1 MEHKIVFGT
10 DGWRGIIARDFT
22 FENVYIVA
30 QAIADYLNQLEGE
43 KATVIGHDTRFM
55 GEDFSKAVA
64 EVFAANG
71 IKVLLGS
78 GIMSTPA
85 VSRIIKNRGLLGGI
99 MITASH
105 NPSNYS
111 GVKFKAAYAGSAD
124 ETITQEMEKFLYVNK
139 VKKMNFVD
147 AVEKGVIKIE
157 ELQKEYLQGVKD
169 YIDIETLKKAKHL
182 NFIVDSMYGA
192 GGTAIEDIMQET
204 ECEIKTIRSEPNP
217 SFPGIAPEPIA
228 LNLKALMNAVIEN
241 KAVAGI
247 ATDGDADRVGAVDEN
262 GNFITP
268 HQIVALLLI
277 HLIENK
283 KLTGKIVKTISSSYL
298 ISKIAKEYNLET
310 IETPIG
316 FKHICKLMREDDIL
330 IGGEE
335 SGGIGFKN
343 YIPERDGILSG
354 LLLIELLAEKGKTL
368 GEMIDYLDEKFG
380 KLRYSRI
387 DCHFPNEQKEKA
399 LKSFMDNPPT
409 EVLGKKVKEIKTYDG
424 IKMIF
429 EDNTWLLYRASG
441 TEPLLRI
448 YTEAH
453 SDEEV
458 QTVLKHGL
466 ALATERGK

>member
-22 FENVYIVA
+22 FENVYTVA
-30 QAIADYLNQLEGE
+30 QAIADYLNLKEGE
-43 KATVIGHDTRFM
+43 KSTVIGHDTRFM
-55 GEDFSKAVA
+55 GDDFAKCVA

-71 IKVLLGS
+71 IKVLLGT

-85 VSRIIKNRGLLGGI
+85 VSRIIKNRNLSGGI

-111 GVKFKAAYAGSAD
+111 GVKFKADYAGSAD
-124 ETITQEMEKFLYVNK
+124 ETITAEMEKFLYKNE
-139 VKKMNFVD
+139 VKKMDYKKACD
-147 AVEKGVIKIE
+147 AGLITEAK
-157 ELQKEYLQGVKD
+157 LQEEYLEGVKE
-169 YIDIETLKKAKHL
+169 YIDIEALKKAKHL
-182 NFIVDSMYGA
+182 NFVVDSMFGA
-192 GGTAIEDIMQET
+192 GGKAIENIMSET

-228 LNLKALMNAVIEN
+228 LNLEALMTAVKEN

-298 ISKIAKEYNLET
+298 ISKIAEEYNLET

-316 FKHICKLMREDDIL
+316 FKHICKLMREEDIL

-354 LLLIELLAEKGKTL
+354 LLLIEFLAEKGKTL
-368 GEMIDYLDEKFG
+368 GQMIDYLDEKFG

-387 DCHFPNEQKEKA
+387 DCHFPNEQKVKA
-399 LKSFMDNPPT
+399 LQSFMDNPPK
-409 EVLGKKVKEIKTYDG
+409 EVLGKKVKEVKTYDG
-424 IKMIF
+424 IKLIF

-466 ALATERGK
+466 ELAKERGA

>member
-22 FENVYIVA
+22 FENVYTVA
-30 QAIADYLNQLEGE
+30 QAIADYLNQSEGN
-43 KATVIGHDTRFM
+43 KTTVIGHDTRFM
-55 GEDFSKAVA
+55 GNDFAKAVA
-64 EVFAANG
+64 EVFAANN
-71 IKVLLGS
+71 ISVLLGGS
-78 GIMSTPA
+78 IMSTPA
-85 VSRIIKNRGLLGGI
+85 VSRIIKNRNLCGGI

-111 GVKFKAAYAGSAD
+111 GVKFKADYAGSAD
-124 ETITQEMEKFLYVNK
+124 ETITQEMEKFLYVNE
-139 VKKMNFVD
+139 VKRMDFDK
-147 AVEKGVIKIE
+147 ALEAGLIKIE
-157 ELQKEYLQGVKD
+157 NLQDEYLQGVKD
-169 YIDIETLKKAKHL
+169 YIDIDALQKAKHL
-182 NFIVDSMYGA
+182 NFVVDSMYGA
-192 GGTAIEDIMQET
+192 GATAIEDIMKET
-204 ECEIKTIRSEPNP
+204 ECEITTIRKEPNP

-228 LNLKALMNAVIEN
+228 LNLEALMEAVKNN

-298 ISKIAKEYNLET
+298 ISKIAEEYNLET

-368 GEMIDYLDEKFG
+368 GEMIQFLDDKFG

-387 DCHFPNEQKEKA
+387 DRHFPNEKKVKA

-409 EVLGKKVKEIKTYDG
+409 EVLGKKVKEVKTYDG
-424 IKMIF
+424 IKLIF

-448 YTEAH
+448 YTESH

-458 QTVLKHGL
+458 QTMLEHGL
-466 ALATERGK
+466 ALAEERGA